1 MRKRVRSAIARCRGP
16 QTWKTQRLPKG
27 RSSELTVRFSAISLT
42 GGPSFPDPIPS
53 ECGARRGG
61 KDGPPVKEIAE
72 KRTVSSLDLPF
83 GSLCVFHVCG
93 PLHLAIA
100 DLTRFLMDSFPRLA
114 HPQLCTS

>member
-42 GGPSFPDPIPS
+42 GGPSFPPRRAPHS
-53 ECGARRGG
+53 EGMGSG
-61 KDGPPVKEIAE
+61 KDGPPVKDIAE